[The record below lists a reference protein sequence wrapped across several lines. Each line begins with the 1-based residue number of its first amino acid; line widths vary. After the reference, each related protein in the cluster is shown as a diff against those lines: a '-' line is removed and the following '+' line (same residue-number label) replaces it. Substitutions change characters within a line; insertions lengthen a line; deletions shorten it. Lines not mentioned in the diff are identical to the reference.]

1 MFLYFFSHS
10 PNPYNRLYCRLPIII
25 IIFILDKTHHSAR
38 CSKQKRFI
46 HATHH
51 PTQQAF
57 CPTHVDNAVHFFL
70 TLFFVYPPYNIYPLN
85 STSFSSDRDW
95 LNNFPTNLPTS
106 FPFLS
111 FSPSILLFSPKRKQ
125 LLVLSFCFP
134 FSLFSFSSHQ
144 AKKILDFT
152 DFIQPENPNQ
162 MHCILDSDDIIIII
176 ITIIQIYTNRIKFSQ
191 QKISHSMLS
200 LSLSLSTLFLSNN
213 NIITVFISHFSHNN
227 KDSHNFSRITD
238 NFLVAR
244 QLYNPTLV
252 SALVYV
258 SVYCSHSR
266 KRTTQNYQEGKSLFF
281 LVLFFFPSNSNSM
294 ECVSVW
300 RTH

>member
-144 AKKILDFT
+144 PKNTWFYWFHPAWKPEPDALYFRFRWYYHYYHHHHPNLHKHNKIQSAEDISQYAFT
-152 DFIQPENPNQ
+152 
-162 MHCILDSDDIIIII
+162 
-176 ITIIQIYTNRIKFSQ
+176 
-191 QKISHSMLS
+191 LS
-200 LSLSLSTLFLSNN
+200 LSLSLPYSYPIIILLLYLFPISPITIKIP
-213 NIITVFISHFSHNN
+213 IISPESPIIFS
-227 KDSHNFSRITD
+227 
-238 NFLVAR
+238 
-244 QLYNPTLV
+244 
-252 SALVYV
+252 
-258 SVYCSHSR
+258 
-266 KRTTQNYQEGKSLFF
+266 
-281 LVLFFFPSNSNSM
+281 
-294 ECVSVW
+294 
-300 RTH
+300 